1 MLFSSLLFIFLFL
14 PLVLTAYI
22 FVPRT
27 WKNGL
32 LLFFSILFYAWGGVS
47 YSLIL
52 LGSIAL
58 NHGCAMMIQ
67 RGRGTSSGRWLKAGI
82 LLNVA
87 VLIVFKYLDFI
98 ISNINAT
105 GGLLGTELSIPQ
117 TGIHLP
123 LGISFFT
130 FQQMSML
137 WDVHRSNDRQPL
149 RLTETA
155 LYVALFPQL
164 VAGPIVR
171 YHDIIDQIR
180 YRTVSISLFRSGV
193 YRFTLGLFRKVVLA
207 NACASVAD
215 EVMGAGISD
224 LTTGAA
230 WLGIVAYSFQIYF
243 DFSGYSDMAIG
254 MGRMF
259 GFQLLENFNFPY
271 ISRSIQEFWRRWHIS
286 LSTWFRDYVYI
297 PSGGNRGGRGRTYLN
312 LSIVF
317 LLTGLWHGATWSFVF
332 WGLYHGLFLTLERS
346 GMGRWL
352 QRLPYMVSVAYTLT
366 VVMVGWVFFRLEEF
380 PEALEYLGR
389 MSGTGKDGNIS
400 TLMFLNRESL
410 TILLLSAFASTPLFK
425 KLAEAFGSWENGASE
440 FGRWTLELMRIALVA
455 AALVYCAL
463 QLNAGSYNPFIY
475 FRF

>member
-1 MLFSSLLFIFLFL
+1 MLFSSLLFLFLFL
-14 PLVLTAYI
+14 PLVLAAYLA
-22 FVPRT
+22 VPRS

-32 LLFFSILFYAWGGVS
+32 LLLVSILFYAWGGVS
-47 YSLIL
+47 YTIVLLSSIL
-52 LGSIAL
+52 L
-58 NHGCAMMIQ
+58 NHGCAVMIQ
-67 RGRGTSSGRWLKAGI
+67 RNDGTPSKRWLKAGI
-82 LLNVA
+82 LLNVV

-98 ISNINAT
+98 IRNINAA
-105 GGLLGTELSIPQ
+105 GGLFGAPLAIPEA
-117 TGIHLP
+117 GIHLP

-137 WDVHRSNDRQPL
+137 WDVYRSTDRQPL

-180 YRTVSISLFRSGV
+180 KRAGSMILFRSGV
-193 YRFTLGLFRKVVLA
+193 HRFAIGLFRKVVLA
-207 NACASVAD
+207 NGCASVAD
-215 EVMGAGISD
+215 EVMGSGISD

-230 WLGIVAYSFQIYF
+230 WLGIVAYSLQIYF

-259 GFQLLENFNFPY
+259 GFNILENFNFPY
-271 ISRSIQEFWRRWHIS
+271 IARSIQEFWRRWHIS

-297 PSGGNRGGRGRTYLN
+297 PLGGNRGSGRRTYLN

-332 WGLYHGLFLTLERS
+332 WGLFHGLFLMIERL
-346 GMGRWL
+346 GLGRWL
-352 QRLPYMVSVAYTLT
+352 QRVPYPVAGAYTLL

-380 PEALEYLGR
+380 PDAMEYVGR
-389 MSGTGKDGNIS
+389 MFGAGGTGNLS
-400 TLMFLNRESL
+400 ALMFLNRESVA
-410 TILLLSAFASTPLFK
+410 TLLLAATAATMLFK
-425 KLAEAFGSWENGASE
+425 KMAEAADRWESGTGAV
-440 FGRWTLELMRIALVA
+440 GKWVLEVLRIVMVVA
-455 AALVYCAL
+455 ALFYCAI